1 MRYPEGSIQLNQSRD
16 LPLLR
21 QVLHSEFITRSQ
33 LFAFMEL
40 HNYERSRNSLD
51 WRIRRLV
58 ERGLVVRQTAVAGI
72 GDVVYSLANDAA
84 ELLQSMGE
92 YCLIG
97 RGRSTGKNGNQSVLH
112 AVGLNDIHLSLMR
125 SHLLVRWISAMQI
138 RSQNE
143 LTDYGFVKDYDA
155 VVTVRT
161 EIGEYRFALEY
172 ERTPKAM
179 KYYRE
184 IGEYRFA
191 LEYERTPKAMKY
203 YSAIASCIGE
213 ETHLSRLLY
222 LVTNYDLLRFISRF
236 FRQSK
241 CAVFFGLVGDWHSQ
255 LLETPVSSASSK
267 RPIPFR
273 EALHGAATYPAGTP
287 LNYRLPF
294 H

>member
-179 KYYRE
+179 KYYS
-184 IGEYRFA
+184 G
-191 LEYERTPKAMKY
+191 
-203 YSAIASCIGE
+203 IASCIGE

>member
-1 MRYPEGSIQLNQSRD
+1 MRYPKGSIQLNQSRD

-21 QVLHSEFITRSQ
+21 QILHSEFITRSQ

-40 HNYERSRNSLD
+40 QDYERSRDSLD
-51 WRIRRLV
+51 WRVRRLV
-58 ERGLVVRQTAVAGI
+58 ERGLLMRQTAVAGI
-72 GDVVYSLANDAA
+72 GDVVYSLANDTA

-92 YCLIG
+92 YCLVG
-97 RGRSTGKNGNQSVLH
+97 RGRSNVRKGNQGVLH
-112 AVGLNDIHLSLMR
+112 AVGLTDIHLSLMR

-179 KYYRE
+179 R
-184 IGEYRFA
+184 
-191 LEYERTPKAMKY
+191 Y

-213 ETHLSRLLY
+213 ETRLSRLLY

-255 LLETPVSSASSK
+255 QLLETPVSSASS

-273 EALHGAATYPAGTP
+273 EALHGAATYPAATP

>member
-40 HNYERSRNSLD
+40 NNYERSRNSLD

-58 ERGLVVRQTAVAGI
+58 ERRLVVRQTAVAGI

-97 RGRSTGKNGNQSVLH
+97 RGRSAGKNGNQSVLH
-112 AVGLNDIHLSLMR
+112 AVGLNDIHLSLIR

-155 VVTVRT
+155 VVTIRT
-161 EIGEYRFALEY
+161 EIGEHRFALEY

-179 KYYRE
+179 KYYR
-184 IGEYRFA
+184 
-191 LEYERTPKAMKY
+191 
-203 YSAIASCIGE
+203 AIAASVSKEI
-213 ETHLSRLLY
+213 HLGRVLY
-222 LVTNYDLLRFISRF
+222 LVPNYDLLRFISRF
-236 FRQSK
+236 FGNGQ
-241 CAVFFGLVGDWHSQ
+241 CAVFFGLVADWHSQ
-255 LLETPVSSASSK
+255 LLEIPVSSASSK
-267 RPIPFR
+267 YPIPFR
-273 EALHGAATYPAGTP
+273 ETLDGIAIRPAATPQ
-287 LNYRLPF
+287 NYRLPF
-294 H
+294 D

>member
-40 HNYERSRNSLD
+40 HNYERSHNSLD

-58 ERGLVVRQTAVAGI
+58 ERGLVMRQTAVAGI

-97 RGRSTGKNGNQSVLH
+97 RGRSSGKNGNQSILH
-112 AVGLNDIHLSLMR
+112 AVGLNDVHLSLMR
-125 SHLLVRWISAMQI
+125 SHLLARWMSAMQI

-155 VVTVRT
+155 IVAVQT

-179 KYYRE
+179 KYYS
-184 IGEYRFA
+184 
-191 LEYERTPKAMKY
+191 T
-203 YSAIASCIGE
+203 IASCIRE
-213 ETHLSRLLY
+213 ETRVSRLLY
-222 LVTNYDLLRFISRF
+222 LVTNYDLLSFISRF

-255 LLETPVSSASSK
+255 LLETPVSSASYQ

-273 EALHGAATYPAGTP
+273 EALQCGAAYPPAASR
-287 LNYRLPF
+287 NYRLSF
-294 H
+294 E

>member
-58 ERGLVVRQTAVAGI
+58 ERGLVVRQTVVAGI

-179 KYYRE
+179 KYY
-184 IGEYRFA
+184 
-191 LEYERTPKAMKY
+191 
-203 YSAIASCIGE
+203 SAIASCISE

-287 LNYRLPF
+287 LNYRFPSIELSMSTY
-294 H
+294 

>member
-179 KYYRE
+179 KYY
-184 IGEYRFA
+184 
-191 LEYERTPKAMKY
+191 
-203 YSAIASCIGE
+203 SAIASCISE

-255 LLETPVSSASSK
+255 LLETPVSSASSR

-273 EALHGAATYPAGTP
+273 EALHGAARYPAATP

>member
-21 QVLHSEFITRSQ
+21 QILHSEFITRSQ

-58 ERGLVVRQTAVAGI
+58 ERRLVVRQTAVAGI

-172 ERTPKAM
+172 ERTPKAV
-179 KYYRE
+179 KN
-184 IGEYRFA
+184 
-191 LEYERTPKAMKY
+191 
-203 YSAIASCIGE
+203 YSAIASCISE

-222 LVTNYDLLRFISRF
+222 LATNYDLLRFISRF

-255 LLETPVSSASSK
+255 LLEAPVSSASSM
-267 RPIPFR
+267 RSIPFR
-273 EALHGAATYPAGTP
+273 EALEGAAIRPAAKP
-287 LNYRLPF
+287 ENYRLPF
-294 H
+294 D

>member
-1 MRYPEGSIQLNQSRD
+1 M
-16 LPLLR
+16 
-21 QVLHSEFITRSQ
+21 
-33 LFAFMEL
+33 
-40 HNYERSRNSLD
+40 
-51 WRIRRLV
+51 
-58 ERGLVVRQTAVAGI
+58 RQTAVAGI

-97 RGRSTGKNGNQSVLH
+97 RGRSSGKNGNQSILH
-112 AVGLNDIHLSLMR
+112 AVGLNDVHLSLMR
-125 SHLLVRWISAMQI
+125 SHLLARWMSAMQI

-155 VVTVRT
+155 VVAVQT

-179 KYYRE
+179 KYYS
-184 IGEYRFA
+184 
-191 LEYERTPKAMKY
+191 T
-203 YSAIASCIGE
+203 IASCIRE
-213 ETHLSRLLY
+213 ETRVSRLLY
-222 LVTNYDLLRFISRF
+222 LVTNYDLLSFISRF

-255 LLETPVSSASSK
+255 LLETPVSSASYQ

-273 EALHGAATYPAGTP
+273 EALQCGAAYPAAASR
-287 LNYRLPF
+287 NYRLSF
-294 H
+294 E